1 MKTEPISAEM
11 ASASQKSP
19 PAAPAPPAKPL
30 ALRWRVL
37 ITLAILLHLTAV
49 IAAPLAVWPSSEL
62 QQNLAETFRPYI
74 CAAYLDHGYRFF
86 APMPSPGHLV
96 RYTLQMPD
104 GTSQTGTFPDL
115 KTEWPRL
122 FYHRHFMLSE
132 KLAQFY
138 DPDQPGANDPPA
150 ARAQWQ
156 AERKTFA
163 AIAKSYADYLLRTF
177 ARSKSPSST
186 SSTISPA
193 TKNCSKIIRST
204 IRKNSASSGPARSRT
219 IPYEAPGRLL
229 P

>member
-1 MKTEPISAEM
+1 M
-11 ASASQKSP
+11 ATTSQKSP

-37 ITLAILLHLTAV
+37 ITLAILLHLTAI

-156 AERKTFA
+156 AERKTFE
-163 AIAKSYADYLLRTF
+163 AIAKSYADYLLRTSG
-177 ARSKSPSST
+177 AKQITLQYVQHDLPS
-186 SSTISPA
+186 
-193 TKNCSKIIRST
+193 
-204 IRKNSASSGPARSRT
+204 
-219 IPYEAPGRLL
+219 YEELQQDHPLDDPQKFRVLWTGTFTNDSL
-229 P
+229 